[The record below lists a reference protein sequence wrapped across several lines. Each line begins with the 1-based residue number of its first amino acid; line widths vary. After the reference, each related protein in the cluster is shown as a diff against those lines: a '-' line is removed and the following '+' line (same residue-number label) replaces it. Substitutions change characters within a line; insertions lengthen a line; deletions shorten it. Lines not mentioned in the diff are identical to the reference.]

1 MEKSISQKQLREF
14 GILIGFG
21 FPIILGWI
29 IPAIS
34 GHDFRT
40 WTLFIAAP
48 ALFLAIFKPKLLNFT
63 YKFWMKLGLVLGWIN
78 SRLILGLVFF
88 MVVFPT
94 SLILMLFKYDPLR
107 KSFNKKNSYKEY
119 KKGNI
124 VNLERI
130 F

>member
-34 GHDFRT
+34 GHEFRI
-40 WTLFIAAP
+40 WTLFIAVP
-48 ALFLAIFKPKLLNFT
+48 ALFLAIFKPKLLIFS

-88 MVVFPT
+88 IVVFPT

-107 KSFNKKNSYKEY
+107 KTFNRKNSYKEY
-119 KKGNI
+119 KRGKML
-124 VNLERI
+124 NLERV